1 MTDEH
6 HDEHNQTHTPA
17 PKGQQ
22 AHNPYEAADPIP
34 VRGYPRPQDPAGQ
47 QPRFSVPRRSRA
59 IQSARDAVFGGSQ
72 PSGDDGPDGPSP
84 VHADHAGSYSQRPKP
99 QRATLVGTDTS
110 MPKVEDA
117 RKRKRAIPLLPTIPI
132 VLAALVV
139 LLAVLLWPRQSVAV
153 TINGRSAEVPVGST
167 LKEVMDIQHIV
178 VNPGNYVTV
187 SGNLIIAHNGYAFS
201 AQVNGKDLD
210 QDEIDAY
217 RVRGSES
224 IAFTDGKDRL
234 EDCNVQTETIA
245 PYLRMEGNGYD
256 IQYVSQWAQEGT
268 LEHREGLVSG
278 EKADVVT
285 KEAQDCVITCR
296 TLELDEDHPY
306 VAITFD
312 DGPSEP
318 YTSQCLDILA
328 EHGARATFFNLGE
341 NVEQYPELAK
351 RVVEEGHE
359 LANHTMAHNQL
370 TSVPDAT
377 VRDEIERSA
386 RVIAGATGV
395 ATTHLRPP
403 YGDFTERSWLA
414 SGGAIT
420 ASVRWSG
427 DSQDWRLP
435 GADAIVENAL
445 INVRPGSILLLHD
458 GGGDRSQDV
467 EALPKLIER
476 LQGDGYE
483 LVTVSELLR
492 AAGDVPEEVCSGTGT
507 MPEGAVWP
515 QEIAPEDIAA
525 SGGTTG

>member
-1 MTDEH
+1 MQRTA
-6 HDEHNQTHTPA
+6 TPRDTA
-17 PKGQQ
+17 KHPLKPT
-22 AHNPYEAADPIP
+22 NRRP
-34 VRGYPRPQDPAGQ
+34 PRT
-47 QPRFSVPRRSRA
+47 
-59 IQSARDAVFGGSQ
+59 
-72 PSGDDGPDGPSP
+72 
-84 VHADHAGSYSQRPKP
+84 QR
-99 QRATLVGTDTS
+99 QRWYLVMSTS
-110 MPKVEDA
+110 
-117 RKRKRAIPLLPTIPI
+117 I
-132 VLAALVV
+132 LAAIVV
-139 LLAVLLWPRQSVAV
+139 LGALLFW
-153 TINGRSAEVPVGST
+153 INRPV
-167 LKEVMDIQHIV
+167 DI
-178 VNPGNYVTV
+178 T
-187 SGNLIIAHNGYAFS
+187 
-201 AQVNGKDLD
+201 VNGKQTRTRIGSTAAEVFEEKHVVVTPGDVVSVNDRMLREGEGRAFALKVND
-210 QDEIDAY
+210 QELSFEDGEAY
-217 RVRGSES
+217 RVQGGEQLEFLDGEDVMES
-224 IAFTDGKDRL
+224 YQATTEPILPELAFYGTGTT
-234 EDCNVQTETIA
+234 VS
-245 PYLRMEGNGYD
+245 
-256 IQYVSQWAQEGT
+256 YVSQWGQSGT
-268 LEHREGLVSG
+268 LEHRTGDESG
-278 EKADVVT
+278 EQAQVVVAEPVPCIVTRTDV
-285 KEAQDCVITCR
+285 
-296 TLELDEDHPY
+296 LLDEDHPY

-515 QEIAPEDIAA
+515 QEIAPEGYLDNYLEQHQ
-525 SGGTTG
+525 